1 MDLAELIARVEDAG
15 ISLRWTRFSRINA
28 GWDADRRT
36 IWIDDRIEATPR
48 RAVSVL
54 AHEFAH
60 ALLGHVGPQG
70 PVEEA
75 RADTVA
81 ASLLINVEDYAELER
96 AGYDHATI
104 AAELGV
110 TEHLL
115 DVFRQRLRRAA

>member
-1 MDLAELIARVEDAG
+1 MDLGELIARVEDAG
-15 ISLRWTRFSRINA
+15 ISLRWTRFTRINA

-36 IWIDDRIEATPR
+36 IWLDDRLEATPR
-48 RAVSVL
+48 RAVCVL
-54 AHEFAH
+54 AHEFGH

-70 PVEEA
+70 PAGEA
-75 RADTVA
+75 RADMVA
-81 ASLLINVEDYAELER
+81 AGLLINVEAYADLER

-110 TEHLL
+110 TERLL